1 MFFQKLRFTFWLAL
15 LTFALTAPMAMGQD
29 GGDGGDGGDD
39 PVDDTGNLGGVEI
52 SPDGVFQSKLFYDL
66 SGDLDRQRFEAAQR
80 ALNKDVQKPSKLRK
94 ISLNRLEAAYKAL
107 KETGKPIPPEM
118 NFLAGITRLTHVFY
132 YPETKD
138 IVLAGPAEGFFRSSQ
153 DRIIGMKTG
162 QATLQLEDLIVALR
176 AFAPNKAPTGVISC
190 SIDPTQQGLA
200 NLNQAVV
207 NAQNQINANGGFAG
221 IAEKDIAGYFQQ
233 AMGLQKITVKGV
245 SPKTH
250 FAQVLVD
257 ADYHMKLI
265 GIGLEQPP
273 VRISSFIQNATAGNT
288 STLQRWFFQPDY
300 DYVKVTDDEL
310 AMHLD
315 GGGVKLVGEAESVTR
330 GGQRHGK
337 SKSSRASRMFTTSFT
352 KMYGA
357 LAEKM
362 PLYAEL
368 RNVIDMSVAAA
379 FIQEMDFYGQ
389 ADWNMN
395 YFGNESNVTVEKY
408 HAPTK
413 IAPAINAVWKNG
425 LLMTPIGGGVNI
437 QPRVAISSDRMKTDE
452 SGEIAK
458 VRKSINVSDLKTDQW
473 WWD

>member
-1 MFFQKLRFTFWLAL
+1 MFFQKFRFTFWLAL
-15 LTFALTAPMAMGQD
+15 LTLCLAAPHAMCQD
-29 GGDGGDGGDD
+29 GGDDDD
-39 PVDDTGNLGGVEI
+39 PIDDTGNLGGVEI
-52 SPDGVFQSKLFYDL
+52 SPDGVFKSQLQYDL
-66 SGDLDRQRFEAAQR
+66 SGDLDRQRFAAAQ
-80 ALNKDVQKPSKLRK
+80 AKLNKDVQAPSKLRK
-94 ISLNRLEAAYKAL
+94 ISLNRLEAAYKAH
-107 KETGKPIPPEM
+107 KASGKPIPPEM
-118 NFLAGITRLTHVFY
+118 DFLAGITRLTHVFY

-162 QATLQLEDLIVALR
+162 SATLQLQDLIVALR
-176 AFAPNKAPTGVISC
+176 AFAPNQAPTGVISC
-190 SIDPTQQGLA
+190 SIDPTQQGLS
-200 NLNQAVV
+200 NLNQAVA
-207 NAQNQINANGGFAG
+207 NAQQKINANGGFGG
-221 IAEKDIAGYFQQ
+221 IADQDIANYFQQ

-310 AMHLD
+310 AMQLD

-330 GGQRHGK
+330 AGKRKGGG
-337 SKSSRASRMFTTSFT
+337 KSSRASRTFCNSFT

-389 ADWNMN
+389 ANWNMD
-395 YFGNESNVTVEKY
+395 YFGSESKVAVEKY
-408 HAPTK
+408 
-413 IAPAINAVWKNG
+413 NA
-425 LLMTPIGGGVNI
+425 
-437 QPRVAISSDRMKTDE
+437 QPKSHRRSTQSGRTDC
-452 SGEIAK
+452 
-458 VRKSINVSDLKTDQW
+458 
-473 WWD
+473 